1 ATGTTAAMG
10 GAPAAGIC
18 GAKAGSPAWRRPIT
32 TNTVTEYATVAHTT
46 RRLGSTRLMA
56 MAGTSGTRNGA
67 TRPSGSGRDA
77 FFRMIA
83 WPTAMG
89 DVGSFAISSS
99 ITDTG

>member
-1 ATGTTAAMG
+1 
-10 GAPAAGIC
+10 
-18 GAKAGSPAWRRPIT
+18 
-32 TNTVTEYATVAHTT
+32 
-46 RRLGSTRLMA
+46 MA

-99 ITDTG
+99 ITDTGFVISNPAWVITRPTSPVTITAAITSTGTQRRPDSRAGAMRPRGRSSGASIA